1 MYTIQDGGWAH
12 QGIPAKAL
20 PVRIC
25 RGCEMTDQEKILE
38 KVRRLFELAKSSN
51 EHESA
56 AAAAKAQELLHKY
69 NLSQHDIPTDEKEP
83 FIEVKLRLKNRARWT
98 GTLLNVL
105 AKANGAYVVHT
116 SDAYNEYAVLGQ
128 KHTIEIV
135 EFSYSQMEKRIT
147 WLADV
152 AWDIYLGDE
161 DSAVMY
167 KDGFARGI
175 INRLNDRLHKQ
186 VEEQRVESKESTALV
201 VQHDREL
208 TEYVRQVYPRLTNRR
223 VTFAASDGYGDG
235 QRAGRFLNVHAGV
248 TGGAKGMRRLE

>member
-1 MYTIQDGGWAH
+1 MT
-12 QGIPAKAL
+12 L
-20 PVRIC
+20 C

-83 FIEVKLRLKNRARWT
+83 FIEVRLRLKNHSHWA

-116 SDAYNEYAVLGQ
+116 SARYNEYAVLGQ
-128 KHTIEIV
+128 KHTIDIV
-135 EFSYSQMEKRIT
+135 EFSYAQMEKRIT

-161 DSAVMY
+161 TSAAMY

-175 INRLNDRLHKQ
+175 IDRLSDRLKKQ
-186 VEEQRVESKESTALV
+186 VDEQRVESKESTALV

-208 TEYVRQVYPRLTNRR
+208 QTYVRSVFPILTYSKIN
-223 VTFAASDGYGDG
+223 FAASDGYGDG
-235 QRAGRFLNVHAGV
+235 KRAGRFLNVHAGV